1 MCCGRCVPLLS
12 FPPSFLPVSQSP
24 PAGDGDAVAL
34 SRRVP
39 RVRPGEFVQCLR
51 FLACR
56 SWQRVPYEAHRA
68 STQAGAAGLPV
79 LAREYEAKGPGK
91 GGSQCIL
98 AYIRVAPCLA
108 IYTIYTLLYEGGGT
122 QSGRI
127 FEKGTQSGRIFE
139 KGTQPGNILAEG
151 YPSWARFSGGVPNLG
166 TFSKR
171 VPEWEAPKV
180 GKKPKLG
187 APRKRVPNPGAF
199 LQKGTQAGCVF
210 AKGTRAEIE
219 FHERVPKLGKTHL
232 YIIYGVIHQI
242 I

>member
-1 MCCGRCVPLLS
+1 MS
-12 FPPSFLPVSQSP
+12 HT
-24 PAGDGDAVAL
+24 AL
-34 SRRVP
+34 
-39 RVRPGEFVQCLR
+39 
-51 FLACR
+51 CR
-56 SWQRVPYEAHRA
+56 
-68 STQAGAAGLPV
+68 L
-79 LAREYEAKGPGK
+79 
-91 GGSQCIL
+91 
-98 AYIRVAPCLA
+98 APCLA
-108 IYTIYTLLYEGGGT
+108 ILFCARGGGT

-180 GKKPKLG
+180 GKKTKLG

-210 AKGTRAEIE
+210 AKGTRAEID
-219 FHERVPKLGKTHL
+219 FHERVPKLGKTL
-232 YIIYGVIHQI
+232 YRFVLAFWRA
-242 I
+242 

>member
-1 MCCGRCVPLLS
+1 MP
-12 FPPSFLPVSQSP
+12 
-24 PAGDGDAVAL
+24 
-34 SRRVP
+34 
-39 RVRPGEFVQCLR
+39 
-51 FLACR
+51 
-56 SWQRVPYEAHRA
+56 
-68 STQAGAAGLPV
+68 
-79 LAREYEAKGPGK
+79 
-91 GGSQCIL
+91 
-98 AYIRVAPCLA
+98 LA

-166 TFSKR
+166 TFFEGGYPTWEHFGRGVPKLDAFSKR

-219 FHERVPKLGKTHL
+219 FHERVPKLGKPPVRSTPSFVV
-232 YIIYGVIHQI
+232 GGSSK
-242 I
+242 